1 MCWINWSR
9 SVAVRASWPST
20 PGVRLPGLSC
30 VTRRTAEY
38 RFARLR
44 SISFIRLRTRLGCC
58 NWPARSIRR
67 LRFLTR
73 CAVAFQSILCHTRG
87 SVLAPMPEAAL
98 SFTSIGFR
106 DLDLSVKTR
115 GKWAHFRVRHM
126 PVSCALPQAL
136 AFSRILYPLE
146 ISASLAL
153 GLLVSE
159 TPAGLPRSAQGTIG
173 REGSISIPLSVCS
186 CVNQRN
192 DLIDRSDTFWCECVS
207 LYFTL
212 SHVTKLTG

>member
-106 DLDLSVKTR
+106 DLDLSVKTAGSGLTFVSGICLYLEHYPR
-115 GKWAHFRVRHM
+115 HWLSPASFTRWRFPLRLRLAYSFPRLQRAYRVPHK
-126 PVSCALPQAL
+126 
-136 AFSRILYPLE
+136 
-146 ISASLAL
+146 
-153 GLLVSE
+153 
-159 TPAGLPRSAQGTIG
+159 G
-173 REGSISIPLSVCS
+173 R
-186 CVNQRN
+186 
-192 DLIDRSDTFWCECVS
+192 
-207 LYFTL
+207 
-212 SHVTKLTG
+212 